1 MPKGKT
7 LINSRSSFG
16 STVKKWADNSRK
28 FLIAFRVFYI
38 CPIVVGIIIEIT
50 VIYLIQ
56 NREYGDG
63 IDNLLVLLIGGIP
76 IDLLPCLLLWLLIPI
91 CSPSRVQSLRE

>member
-7 LINSRSSFG
+7 LINSDFSFRS
-16 STVKKWADNSRK
+16 TIKKWADNSRK

-38 CPIVVGIIIEIT
+38 CSIVVGIIIEIT
-50 VIYLIQ
+50 VMYLIQ
-56 NREYGDG
+56 NREYRDG

-76 IDLLPCLLLWLLIPI
+76 FVVLTALSVTMAIDSHML
-91 CSPSRVQSLRE
+91 S

>member
-7 LINSRSSFG
+7 LINSGSSFG

-28 FLIAFRVFYI
+28 LLVAFRVFYI
-38 CPIVVGIIIEIT
+38 CSIVVGIIIEIT
-50 VIYLIQ
+50 VTYLIQ
-56 NREYGDG
+56 NRKYRDG

-76 IDLLPCLLLWLLIPI
+76 IVVLAALSATMAIDSHMLF
-91 CSPSRVQSLRE
+91 